1 MNKEKDLQELLAEKV
16 KAEFDAWVGDISR
29 NCVDRADDILADT
42 DGTKYVH
49 FLGYGYYVGEP
60 DDMPYRIVEYTG
72 FVIPLKVALKCGIL
86 KFEAEFGDQY
96 KQYVIDCS
104 EKELHTIYR
113 QYDNGHAP
121 EKIKLCDV
129 SMATPDGMYSVYA
142 EV

>member
-1 MNKEKDLQELLAEKV
+1 MNDTFPTIIDLLT
-16 KAEFDAWVGDISR
+16 
-29 NCVDRADDILADT
+29 DT
-42 DGTKYVH
+42 DGTRYVH

-121 EKIKLCDV
+121 EEIKLCDV
-129 SMATPDGMYSVYA
+129 SMATPDGMYSVYT

>member
-1 MNKEKDLQELLAEKV
+1 MNDTFPTIIDLLT
-16 KAEFDAWVGDISR
+16 
-29 NCVDRADDILADT
+29 DT
-42 DGTKYVH
+42 DGTRYVH

-86 KFEAEFGDQY
+86 KLETEFGDQY

-104 EKELHTIYR
+104 EKELHTIYL